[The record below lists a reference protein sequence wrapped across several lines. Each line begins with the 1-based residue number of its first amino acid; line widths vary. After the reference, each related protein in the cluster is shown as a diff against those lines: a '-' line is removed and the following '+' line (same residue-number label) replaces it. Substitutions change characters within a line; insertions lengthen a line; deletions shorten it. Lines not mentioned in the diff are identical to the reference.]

1 MNQLSKETVAG
12 SLMKRT
18 ILLVYAAA
26 IVLPLLIIV
35 FASFKGTNELFKNP
49 IGLPVNFSFS
59 NYLNMMKEQSMGD
72 YFLNSVIVTG
82 STIFLVLFFSS
93 LLSYAMYRFTGWKGV
108 LLYGLFAAGMMVP
121 PQVNMIPIYTLVAK
135 LGLTNSLVGLI
146 AVSASVFMPVAVFIL
161 AGFMKSV
168 PKEMIEAAAIDGA
181 NEWRVYYQVVL
192 PITLPSLSASA
203 IFLSVM
209 VWNDLL
215 YPLLF
220 INSNSKKTLPLALL
234 QFQGEYL
241 TNYPMIFAGVIIA
254 SAPMVIA
261 YVFLQRYFVAGVTA
275 GSVKG

>member
-12 SLMKRT
+12 NLMKRT

-49 IGLPVNFSFS
+49 IGLPTSFSFN
-59 NYLNMMKEQSMGD
+59 NYLNMIKEQSMGD
-72 YFLNSVIVTG
+72 YFLNSVIVTC

-161 AGFMKSV
+161 AGFMKSM

-241 TNYPMIFAGVIIA
+241 TNYSMIFAGVIIA